1 MVAKN
6 KGGPLP
12 ELSRL
17 EQEIMRVVWQLGE
30 CSSAEVIDAYTRERA
45 LAKTTIRTVLSN
57 LRKKGYVEL
66 VPTVARGHR
75 LRPAV
80 KREQVA
86 RRSLRTLVANLFNG
100 SPRHAIAY
108 LLNES
113 EIAAADLD
121 EIRRM
126 IERRKQERGAK

>member
-1 MVAKN
+1 MTGKCRQERQA
-6 KGGPLP
+6 

-30 CSSAEVIDAYTRERA
+30 CSSAEVIDVYTRERA
-45 LAKTTIRTVLSN
+45 LAKTTIRTVLAN

-66 VPTVARGHR
+66 VPSVERGHR

-80 KREQVA
+80 AREQVA
-86 RRSLRTLVANLFNG
+86 RRSLRSLVANLFNG

-108 LLNES
+108 LLNETDM
-113 EIAAADLD
+113 AAADL
-121 EIRRM
+121 EELRRM
-126 IERRKQERGAK
+126 IEDRKNERGQQ

>member
-1 MVAKN
+1 MAPKSDRER
-6 KGGPLP
+6 LP

-17 EQEIMRVVWQLGE
+17 EQEVMRVVWQLGE
-30 CSSAEVIDAYTRERA
+30 CSSADVIEVYTRERA
-45 LAKTTIRTVLSN
+45 LAKTTIRTVLAN
-57 LRKKGYVEL
+57 LRKKGYLEL
-66 VPTVARGHR
+66 APSIERGHR

-80 KREQVA
+80 AREQVA
-86 RRSLRTLVANLFNG
+86 RRSLRSLVTNLFNG

-113 EIAAADLD
+113 DIAAADLE

-126 IERRKQERGAK
+126 IERRTKERGRQ